1 MAEISPVGFDA
12 TIRHATY
19 LERLKAEQVRQITPM
34 LRQIDE
40 KLRAR
45 LSKGELTTFGRA
57 RLERLLES
65 IDKQLKG
72 ILDEYG
78 WGLSKELTALAKVE
92 AAFEASSL
100 AESVKNPRF
109 EATVPAPAKIV
120 AAAMAS
126 PLGVKG
132 IHGGKL
138 LKGFIKGWSDA
149 QRDTLTGIIRTGSVS
164 GQTNAEIIRAIRGD
178 ARLGF
183 RNGALAQTR
192 NQTAAMTRTAVQ
204 HISHQAR
211 LATLQANSRVVKK
224 YRWLSTLDDR
234 TSELCQGLSGEEFE
248 VGNGPIP
255 PAHVNCRSTIVAVLE
270 GELAEELR
278 KGRKQASQFGPV
290 DAKENYFDWMKRQ
303 PAAFQ
308 DDALGPVKARLLRR
322 GGLSGEEFRKLTRAD
337 NFRPL
342 TLAEMAKKNP
352 LAFEKAGIRIT
363 PGGRAIIEGS
373 KIQTIK
379 ANLPP
384 APKAKPIVQ
393 KPSDKL
399 SLKGPGVA
407 PKTTED
413 FLNWQLAG
421 TFDGAKRVSKVV
433 DAADAPGRI
442 AAGSGGA
449 YYNSLRGI
457 HMGAKEG
464 QRSQWFAQST
474 MRHEWGH
481 YLDDILG
488 EYARKDDAFLAPLLR
503 KLAGKPPSG
512 WGYFSSFAKPKA
524 ALLATKKHLETLG
537 KRIVKQTNPNS
548 KVRVFSQGIVE
559 NAWEKRYYAI
569 ADELAGQPGASAEMR
584 QVKAAKGYLQ
594 ASETLI
600 AKIYRRIVE
609 LESMQLND
617 VEAVLFAEAA
627 KAGDLSILFYK
638 RGRYLANAMKRKA
651 LVGKGLAVDDGGF
664 SGLSD
669 LMGASTKENVA
680 GYNMGFGH
688 GKAYYASRG
697 FHGQATEAFAN
708 ITDLE
713 HYRRADALV
722 DEIVRALVPDWARWY
737 DDLLDQLNTTLGG

>member
-19 LERLKAEQVRQITPM
+19 LERLKAGQVRQITPM

-78 WGLSKELTALAKVE
+78 RGLSKELTALAKLE
-92 AAFEASSL
+92 ATFEASSL

-322 GGLSGEEFRKLTRAD
+322 GGLTGEEFRQLTRAD

-373 KIQTIK
+373 KIKTIK

-384 APKAKPIVQ
+384 APKPKPVVQ
-393 KPSDKL
+393 KPTDAP
-399 SLKGPGVA
+399 SLAGPGVA

-421 TFDGAKRVSKVV
+421 TFDGAKRVSKVAN
-433 DAADAPGRI
+433 AADAPGRI
-442 AAGSGGA
+442 DPGAGGA
-449 YYNSLRGI
+449 YYSRGRGI
-457 HMGAKEG
+457 HMGQKEG

-481 YLDDILG
+481 YLDDTLG
-488 EYARKDDAFLAPLLR
+488 GFARKPDAFLAPVL
-503 KLAGKPPSG
+503 KKVAGKPG
-512 WGYFSSFAKPKA
+512 NVLGYLSAFEKPARALQKTGARLKTIGKRVVKAEFPEFAK
-524 ALLATKKHLETLG
+524 
-537 KRIVKQTNPNS
+537 KRT
-548 KVRVFSQGIVE
+548 FSQGLVE
-559 NAWEKRYYAI
+559 RAWDRVYYRLG
-569 ADELAGQPGASAEMR
+569 EGLTPASPEI
-584 QVKAAKGYLQ
+584 QAARDYLKK
-594 ASETLI
+594 SDHLL
-600 AKIYRRIVE
+600 AKIFRRIEETGAYNFDKIEPMVF
-609 LESMQLND
+609 
-617 VEAVLFAEAA
+617 VEAI
-627 KAGDLSILFYK
+627 KANDLSILYWK
-638 RGRYLANAMKRKA
+638 GGRFLANGMKQVQK
-651 LVGKGLAVDDGGF
+651 LGSTTKLAPHDGGF
-664 SGLSD
+664 SGFSD
-669 LMGASTKENVA
+669 LMGAATKEDVA
-680 GYNMGFGH
+680 GFNMGYGH

-697 FHGQATEAFAN
+697 FNGQATEAFAN

-722 DEIVRALVPDWARWY
+722 DEIIRALVPDWARWY
-737 DDLLDQLNTTLGG
+737 DDLLDELNTTLGG

>member
-78 WGLSKELTALAKVE
+78 WGLSKELTALPKVE

-234 TSELCQGLSGEEFE
+234 TSELCQGLSGEIFE

-352 LAFEKAGIRIT
+352 LAFERAGIRIT
-363 PGGRAIIEGS
+363 ESGRPVLPRASKSPPRSAPPAPPTPPTPPPAPPAPTPPPAPVPAARSRSTTAKVGEITKPPEPWNLGGS
-373 KIQTIK
+373 K
-379 ANLPP
+379 ANLTNASLTKVLQDLGTPE
-384 APKAKPIVQ
+384 AKALV
-393 KPSDKL
+393 
-399 SLKGPGVA
+399 
-407 PKTTED
+407 D
-413 FLNWQLAG
+413 FLNHSKVGMIYGEPTKFGSRSWRIRTGKAEGKAAWKKFTDDVGRPPDGRATYYSSEPWARGIEDAGGYTRRSQNYVVLLDHGQTAASAGLSDMAKLDVKRLREKLKGSLSRVNRPRYDPDAGRLPNLDDKAYTLAHDSAHVYGLG
-421 TFDGAKRVSKVV
+421 TDADTFLKWVHEIGHQVDYRARYTVSKAGGDFYKAYQIPADAVRVSGYAHAN
-433 DAADAPGRI
+433 D
-442 AAGSGGA
+442 
-449 YYNSLRGI
+449 L
-457 HMGAKEG
+457 E
-464 QRSQWFAQST
+464 WFAET
-474 MRHEWGH
+474 FCAWIVDRE
-481 YLDDILG
+481 
-488 EYARKDDAFLAPLLR
+488 
-503 KLAGKPPSG
+503 
-512 WGYFSSFAKPKA
+512 
-524 ALLATKKHLETLG
+524 ALLALDP
-537 KRIVKQTNPNS
+537 RAVK
-548 KVRVFSQGIVE
+548 I
-559 NAWEKRYYAI
+559 I
-569 ADELAGQPGASAEMR
+569 D
-584 QVKAAKGYLQ
+584 
-594 ASETLI
+594 
-600 AKIYRRIVE
+600 
-609 LESMQLND
+609 
-617 VEAVLFAEAA
+617 EAVAA
-627 KAGDLSILFYK
+627 
-638 RGRYLANAMKRKA
+638 A
-651 LVGKGLAVDDGGF
+651 LK
-664 SGLSD
+664 
-669 LMGASTKENVA
+669 
-680 GYNMGFGH
+680 
-688 GKAYYASRG
+688 
-697 FHGQATEAFAN
+697 
-708 ITDLE
+708 
-713 HYRRADALV
+713 
-722 DEIVRALVPDWARWY
+722 Y
-737 DDLLDQLNTTLGG
+737 DPTP